1 MKKIKKYSAP
11 LICFAFLAVA
21 TVAACITGCTTSQQ
35 ATAFNAA
42 GATDAGVRT
51 AMVGWGAY
59 VSVVHPSSNVEITV
73 RNSFNTYKSAELAVI
88 DATEAVST
96 NSAATNFLS
105 AAVIAEQA
113 AQADLLTIIASY
125 TNSLTH

>member
-1 MKKIKKYSAP
+1 MAVLTS
-11 LICFAFLAVA
+11 LIE
-21 TVAACITGCTTSQQ
+21 GCTTNQQ
-35 ATAFNAA
+35 ATAFNVA

-51 AMVGWGAY
+51 AMVGWNAY
-59 VSVVHPSSNVEITV
+59 VSVAHPSSNVEITV

-96 NSAATNFLS
+96 NSTATNFLS

-113 AQADLLTIIASY
+113 AQADLLKIISTY
-125 TNSLTH
+125 TNSIIH